1 MTLNNVR
8 TTIRQEDFIQSV
20 ADALQYISYY
30 HPLDYIQALGK
41 AYEAEQSPAAKDA
54 IAQILTNSR
63 MCAEGKRPLCQ
74 DTGIVVA
81 FVKIGMN
88 VSWVSASGDAEL
100 DIEQMVNAGVSRAYM
115 LPENKLRASMVT
127 DPAGSRKN
135 TKDNTPAMVHVQ
147 MVAGNKVEVSIAAK
161 GGGSEN
167 KAKLAMLNPNDSIV
181 DWVLEV
187 VPQMGAGWCPPGML
201 GIGIGGSAE
210 KAMLLAKESLMAP
223 IDMHELK
230 EKAEKNKNIGLN
242 RIEELRL
249 EIFDKVNQLGIGAQ
263 GLGGLATVL
272 DVKIMDYP
280 THAASLPVAIIPNC
294 AATRHVHFELDG
306 SGVATLEPPNLDD
319 WPKVNW
325 APSEAALR
333 VNLDNLT
340 KADIQAW
347 KPGQTLL
354 LSGKLLTGR
363 DAAHKRIATLLAKG
377 EPLPVDFTNR
387 FIYYVGPVDAVRDEA
402 VGPAGPTTA
411 TRMDDFTEMMLGQ
424 CNLLGMVGKAERG
437 DETIETIAKHKSV
450 YLTAVGGAAY
460 LVSKA
465 IKKAEVLAFADLGME
480 AIYEFTVQDM
490 PVTVAVDSK
499 GNSVHTTGP
508 ALWKEKIAAS
518 IRIAAI

>member
-1 MTLNNVR
+1 M
-8 TTIRQEDFIQSV
+8 TTIHQEDFIQSV

-30 HPLDYIQALGK
+30 HPKDYIDALGA

-81 FVKIGMN
+81 FVKIGMQ
-88 VSWVSASGDAEL
+88 VSWEASL
-100 DIEQMVNAGVSRAYM
+100 TVEQMVNEGVSRAYL
-115 LPENKLRASMVT
+115 LPDNKLRASMVS

-135 TKDNTPAMVHVQ
+135 TKDNTPAMVHISLVP
-147 MVAGNKVEVSIAAK
+147 GDKVEVSIAAK

-230 EKAEKNKNIGLN
+230 AKGAGN

-249 EIFDKVNQLGIGAQ
+249 EVFDKVNALGIGAQ

-272 DVKIMDYP
+272 DIKILDYP

-306 SGVATLEPPNLDD
+306 SGVAHLQAPNLDD
-319 WPKVNW
+319 WPDVSWTPNE
-325 APSEAALR
+325 SALR
-333 VNLDNLT
+333 VDLDTIT

-347 KPGQTLL
+347 QPGQTLL
-354 LSGKLLTGR
+354 LNGKLLTGR
-363 DAAHKRIATLLAKG
+363 DAAHKRIANLLAKG

-411 TRMDDFTEMMLGQ
+411 TRMDDFTEMMLGR

-437 DETIETIAKHKSV
+437 DETIATIAKYKSV

-490 PVTVAVDSK
+490 PVTVAVDSA
-499 GNSVHTTGP
+499 GNSVHATGP
-508 ALWKEKIAAS
+508 ALWKEKIGQMHIPIQAL
-518 IRIAAI
+518 

>member
-1 MTLNNVR
+1 MNNAR
-8 TTIRQEDFIQSV
+8 ISIRQEDFIQSV

-41 AYEAEQSPAAKDA
+41 AYEAEESPAAKDA

-88 VSWVSASGDAEL
+88 VTWDAEL
-100 DIEQMVNAGVSRAYM
+100 TVEQMVNEGVSRAYM

-147 MVAGNKVEVSIAAK
+147 MVAGDKVEVSIAAK

-242 RIEELRL
+242 RIEELRM

-272 DVKIMDYP
+272 DIKIMDYP

-306 SGVATLEPPNLDD
+306 SGVATLEPPNLED

-325 APSEAALR
+325 VPSQDALR
-333 VNLDNLT
+333 VNLDTIT
-340 KADIQAW
+340 KADIQTW

-411 TRMDDFTEMMLGQ
+411 TRMDDFTEMMLGK

-437 DETIETIAKHKSV
+437 DDTIETIAKYHSV

-508 ALWKEKIAAS
+508 ALWKEKIAKS
-518 IRIAAI
+518 IPIAAI

>member
-1 MTLNNVR
+1 MTTV
-8 TTIRQEDFIQSV
+8 IKQEDFIQSV

-30 HPLDYIQALGK
+30 HPLDYIQALGA

-81 FVKIGMN
+81 FVKIGMQ
-88 VSWVSASGDAEL
+88 VTWASDSGDATL
-100 DIEQMVNAGVSRAYM
+100 TVEQMVNEGVSRAYL
-115 LPENKLRASMVT
+115 LPDNKLRASMVL
-127 DPAGSRKN
+127 DPAGARKN
-135 TKDNTPAMVHVQ
+135 TKDNTPAMVHISLVP
-147 MVAGNKVEVSIAAK
+147 GNKVEVSIAAK

-223 IDMHELK
+223 IDMHALK
-230 EKAEKNKNIGLN
+230 ARGASN

-249 EIFDKVNQLGIGAQ
+249 EIFDKVNALGIGAQ

-272 DVKIMDYP
+272 DVKILDYP

-306 SGVATLEPPNLDD
+306 SGVAHLEAPNLND
-319 WPKVNW
+319 WPDVSW
-325 APSEAALR
+325 TPSESALR
-333 VNLDNLT
+333 VNLDTIT
-340 KADIQAW
+340 KADIQTW
-347 KPGQTLL
+347 QPGQTLL

-363 DAAHKRIATLLAKG
+363 DAAHKRIANLIAKG
-377 EPLPVDFTNR
+377 EQLPVDFTNR
-387 FIYYVGPVDAVRDEA
+387 FIYYVGPVDAVRDEE

-411 TRMDDFTEMMLGQ
+411 TRMDDFTEIMLGQ

-437 DETIETIAKHKSV
+437 DETIETIARHKSV

-465 IKKAEVLAFADLGME
+465 IKKAEVIAFADLGME

-490 PVTVAVDSK
+490 PVTVAVDSL
-499 GNSVHTTGP
+499 GNSVHTSGP
-508 ALWKEKIAAS
+508 ALWKEKIGQMT
-518 IRIAAI
+518 AIPIKAL